1 MSDLPKMSTWGV
13 EGQKYEICDK
23 AARDKNTALEKT
35 AESIRSEVEALKQMS
50 ATAEELPT
58 GSAPTASYSNGV
70 LHLGIPQ
77 GPKGDTGA
85 KGDKGD
91 KGDKGEK
98 GDKGDTGPQGEQ
110 GPQGIQGIQGEQ
122 GSKGDKGDTGDTGP
136 QGPAGE
142 AGVTPNIIVTA
153 ATGEPGT
160 DVQVEQSGTAENPV
174 LKFTIPRGND
184 GYVGADG
191 APGKDGEPGKSG
203 VYIGTEAPTD
213 PDVNVWID
221 TNGEEGLL
229 DADTLDGKHA
239 TDFALASHTHTPA
252 SIGAATA
259 DHTHTASD
267 VGAAEASHTHET
279 ADVTG
284 LDDAIKTAMQGRAA
298 YNLLDNSD
306 FTDPVNQLGKTS
318 YNAAAKHNIDR
329 WETNLGNK
337 STITV
342 GNGKITISKS
352 ATGGYFAQ
360 TIPVDLTGKIMTYAV
375 KTANGITCK
384 SAIIS
389 SSPSPAQIDG
399 MNAYLRVYAS
409 SGETFFQ
416 IYFNTTDSI
425 TLDLYWAAL
434 YEGSYTADTLP
445 SYVPKGKRV
454 EMLNCGISLAPYN
467 LLDNSDFTNPVNQ
480 RGQTSYSSQWAY
492 SIDRW
497 YLPGSEAPVTVGG
510 GYVSFSTADQFIGK
524 AIKDGYYTAVV
535 KLLDGHVF
543 FGSAY
548 YTAGKSATMIA
559 NNGFIDCYLMGDA
572 GSGSHPR
579 LRIQAVSG
587 ATFSFA
593 WAALYEGSYDA
604 STLPAY
610 QPKGYTAELAE
621 CQRYYKKIRINVA
634 YSYSNVFTASFPI
647 NMRIT
652 PTVNLIKF
660 DAYGKT
666 IVSDMTGCSLERN
679 ADEILYAVL
688 PTCLDYQVGGLS
700 IELSADL

>member
-98 GDKGDTGPQGEQ
+98 GDKGDTGSQGEQ

-122 GSKGDKGDTGDTGP
+122 GPKGDKGDTGDTGP

-142 AGVTPNIIVTA
+142 AGVTPNITVTA
-153 ATGEPGT
+153 TTGEPGT

-221 TNGEEGLL
+221 TDGEEGLL

-267 VGAAEASHTHET
+267 VGAAAASHTHET

-284 LDDAIKTAMQGRAA
+284 LDDTLKTALQGRAA
-298 YNLLDNSD
+298 HNLLDNSW
-306 FTDPVNQLGKTS
+306 FV
-318 YNAAAKHNIDR
+318 
-329 WETNLGNK
+329 
-337 STITV
+337 
-342 GNGKITISKS
+342 
-352 ATGGYFAQ
+352 
-360 TIPVDLTGKIMTYAV
+360 
-375 KTANGITCK
+375 
-384 SAIIS
+384 
-389 SSPSPAQIDG
+389 
-399 MNAYLRVYAS
+399 
-409 SGETFFQ
+409 
-416 IYFNTTDSI
+416 
-425 TLDLYWAAL
+425 
-434 YEGSYTADTLP
+434 
-445 SYVPKGKRV
+445 
-454 EMLNCGISLAPYN
+454 
-467 LLDNSDFTNPVNQ
+467 NPVNQ
-480 RGQTSYSSQWAY
+480 RGKTSWADWNNYTVDRWIFRNNHVSEASVGVSGMSITTGSSEIYFEQPFDKSAMQCYIGKPLTLVFSTNEGLIIKKWTVVDGSYSRE
-492 SIDRW
+492 SIGNFQMTIGCLTNFWID
-497 YLPGSEAPVTVGG
+497 
-510 GYVSFSTADQFIGK
+510 FI
-524 AIKDGYYTAVV
+524 VP
-535 KLLDGHVF
+535 
-543 FGSAY
+543 
-548 YTAGKSATMIA
+548 A
-559 NNGFIDCYLMGDA
+559 NKTINIY
-572 GSGSHPR
+572 
-579 LRIQAVSG
+579 
-587 ATFSFA
+587 

-610 QPKGYTAELAE
+610 QPKGYASELAE
-621 CQRYYKKIRINVA
+621 CRRYYKVINV
-634 YSYSNVFTASFPI
+634 NVAPWLRESTTMRRYYVGYEPMRTA
-647 NMRIT
+647 
-652 PTVNLIKF
+652 PTV
-660 DAYGKT
+660 D
-666 IVSDMTGCSLERN
+666 VSGLKEYSIWNALESTLNPYNVKNNRVLLSANAETTSTSLY
-679 ADEILYAVL
+679 I
-688 PTCLDYQVGGLS
+688 GG
-700 IELSADL
+700 IIALSADL